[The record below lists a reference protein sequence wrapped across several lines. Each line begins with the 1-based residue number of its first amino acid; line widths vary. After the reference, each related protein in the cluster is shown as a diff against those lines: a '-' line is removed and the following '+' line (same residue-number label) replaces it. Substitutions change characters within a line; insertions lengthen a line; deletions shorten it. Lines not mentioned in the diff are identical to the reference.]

1 MVFSVPLTEK
11 EGFRS
16 PTTELLQGAHP
27 PTLSLPTLLTSA
39 DARTAADDTSQQIN
53 VSHPPL
59 LKNPTTKLH

>member
-16 PTTELLQGAHP
+16 PTTELLQGALP

-53 VSHPPL
+53 VSHP
-59 LKNPTTKLH
+59 